1 ASGRAVTAEDPVRV
15 ASISKLV
22 VAIGVLRLVEEGP
35 LDLNADVSE
44 ALGWTLRHP
53 QWPDVPVTLRMLLAH
68 HASLTDAAGYW
79 QVPLGGELRA
89 LLDDPRAWDAE
100 HAPGSFFRYAN
111 LGFPLIASA
120 MERATGER
128 FDLLMQRLVLQPLD
142 ITGCYNWAA
151 CDQATAARAIVLYD
165 HARTPLR
172 DDHRERAPDCAVI
185 VPDGGNCDL
194 SQWR

>member
-1 ASGRAVTAEDPVRV
+1 MRLAPWLLFLNLCAGIACATGPVASVRVAFDRDGVTGSRTEGFADIASGRAVTAEDPVRV

-22 VAIGVLRLVEEGP
+22 VAIGVLRLVEEGR

-120 MERATGER
+120 ME
-128 FDLLMQRLVLQPLD
+128 
-142 ITGCYNWAA
+142 
-151 CDQATAARAIVLYD
+151 
-165 HARTPLR
+165 
-172 DDHRERAPDCAVI
+172 
-185 VPDGGNCDL
+185 
-194 SQWR
+194 